1 MTNLNKF
8 TSGQYEEFKKRT
20 LESGIVRKTITYGQ
34 FKLLSEQFIE
44 LVTGQTKTVFEIS
57 AEAFK
62 DLIKLSGLSNTQFNK
77 INATL
82 GEKAGQNLLK
92 LMQTALSSEP
102 GKNTLCM
109 LVNKTTTRVEGFVKS
124 AQGVLSNQAF
134 FALFEDVM
142 NNHKGMEIK
151 NMSVSNTGNV
161 EISVLNKNWEFNVAG
176 LNDEFFHS
184 GIALIN
190 THDATIINPFNERLT
205 CTNGMVVTEKG
216 LSLIL
221 KNSDTEKVNGF
232 YDAVRNLG
240 GVLEFETAFKQRVI
254 RMMNSVASYAE
265 LKDCHSAVSYEVI
278 DMTNPDNRNIVES
291 FLPVREIYDM
301 FMLKH
306 RVNLSEVDN
315 KMYKKIRTGLTVWDL
330 VNNLTDLSSHPEKY
344 SVNLR
349 HGNSSVFNLQRKAG
363 ELSFKENYDLEMT
376 VPQIF

>member
-8 TSGQYEEFKKRT
+8 TSGQYDLFKKQT
-20 LESGIVRKTITYGQ
+20 LESGIIRKTITYGQ

-44 LVTGQTKTVFEIS
+44 LITGETKTIFEIS

-109 LVNKTTTRVEGFVKS
+109 LVNKNTTRVEGFVKS

-151 NMSVSNTGNV
+151 NMSVSNNGNV

-221 KNSDTEKVNGF
+221 KNSDSEKVNGF

-265 LKDCHSAVSYEVI
+265 LKECHGAVSYEVV
-278 DMTNPDNRNIVES
+278 DMMNPENRNVVES
-291 FLPVREIYDM
+291 FLPVREIQDA
-301 FMLKH
+301 FMLQH
-306 RVNLSEVDN
+306 RVNLSEVDK
-315 KMYKKIRTGLTVWDL
+315 KMYKKIRTNLTVWDL

-344 SVNLR
+344 GVNLR
-349 HGNSSVFNLQRKAG
+349 QGNSSVFNLQKKAG
-363 ELSFKENYDLEMT
+363 EISFKENYDLEMT